1 MALRLCL
8 LAAVLLKETQP
19 YSYCSE
25 ERLAALRALKWN
37 MTVYVAIMS
46 SPTVSGY
53 ERREAIRRR
62 CGCVYDAAGIAPKF
76 YVGLPL
82 PWAGADNRRSEF
94 FAKKQGSKAAP
105 DAVKTS
111 DAIVAEA
118 TREGDVVPLF
128 MWETYA
134 ATSAKVAALMRD
146 GAASADFVVKVDD
159 DRCVAPKPL
168 HDALAEFSRSRAP
181 GEELY
186 LGTYLFKGTEY
197 TSMEGYDGTTSPFQ
211 AGPTYALSAGLAR
224 SIFVADR
231 LHTTFHYKYGTE
243 MEDSNVGKWVRY
255 AKETR
260 GVAVRAAVKRD
271 ISFDVET
278 GRP

>member
-1 MALRLCL
+1 L
-8 LAAVLLKETQP
+8 
-19 YSYCSE
+19 
-25 ERLAALRALKWN
+25 
-37 MTVYVAIMS
+37 
-46 SPTVSGY
+46 
-53 ERREAIRRR
+53 
-62 CGCVYDAAGIAPKF
+62 
-76 YVGLPL
+76 
-82 PWAGADNRRSEF
+82 
-94 FAKKQGSKAAP
+94 KAAP

-159 DRCVAPKPL
+159 DRCVAPKHL

-186 LGTYLFKGTEY
+186 LGTYLFTGTEY

-211 AGPTYALSAGLAR
+211 AGPTYALSAGLGKTPKSVPNNTKSEQHFR
-224 SIFVADR
+224 DPYIKISI
-231 LHTTFHYKYGTE
+231 LSHTFMKS
-243 MEDSNVGKWVRY
+243 M
-255 AKETR
+255 TR
-260 GVAVRAAVKRD
+260 
-271 ISFDVET
+271 T
-278 GRP
+278 H